1 MNFFFA
7 VCLAIVLAF
16 LGGYELAKH
25 ELEKNFMKKIRMEEK
40 KSARYLLDMRID
52 LLMIQR
58 YMSGI
63 EFDKM
68 LKAHNYKRVAIYG
81 SANVGK
87 CLYYFLNSSEI
98 EIVCFIDKRNSVE
111 LLYDIPVYDLSNI
124 DVSIDAIIVTPLTY
138 FDEIFNDLKTKIN
151 CPIIPVTDIFGDE

>member
-1 MNFFFA
+1 MNFVFSI
-7 VCLAIVLAF
+7 CIAIVLAF
-16 LGGYELAKH
+16 FSGYKLAKLR
-25 ELEKNFMKKIRMEEK
+25 LEKSFVEKIRKEEK

-58 YMSGI
+58 FMSGI

-81 SANVGK
+81 AANVGK
-87 CLYYFLNSSEI
+87 CLYYFLYSTEI

-111 LLYDIPVYDLSNI
+111 LLYNIPICDSSNI
-124 DVSIDAIIVTPLTY
+124 PQSIDALIVTPLTY
-138 FDEIFNDLKTKIN
+138 FDEIYEDLKAKTD